1 MKDLDTLSVSRVGQ
15 ATLPKAWRESSGL
28 AKGGMVEV
36 RPLKDGKN
44 SIILTPRP
52 ARREGASGLLE
63 AMRACPHP
71 LPAPERH
78 LLPAR

>member
-1 MKDLDTLSVSRVGQ
+1 MKNLDTLTVSSVGQ
-15 ATLPKAWRESSGL
+15 ATLPKAWRDASGL
-28 AKGGMVEV
+28 AKGGLVEV
-36 RPLKDGKN
+36 RPLEDGRN

-71 LPAPERH
+71 LPEPERH
-78 LLPAR
+78 VLPAR